1 MINRYKKGYTA
12 ERELLHKLYGMGYVV
27 IRAPHSGSSSL
38 PSPDIIA
45 AKNGKILVIE
55 CKSRNGAFT
64 IHKDQLNELR
74 EWEMRGGAKA
84 YVGWKI
90 ARKGWIFLHLDD
102 VMINSGN
109 IGKKFAEEKG
119 ISIEELVA

>member
-1 MINRYKKGYTA
+1 MLNRYKKGYSA
-12 ERELLHKLYGMGYVV
+12 ERELLHKLYGMGYAV

-55 CKSRNGAFT
+55 CKSRKGAFT
-64 IHKDQLNELR
+64 IHNDQLNELK

-84 YVGWKI
+84 YIGWKI
-90 ARKGWIFLHLDD
+90 ARKGWTFLYLAD
-102 VMINSGN
+102 VVANSGN
-109 IGKKFAEEKG
+109 IGKKFAQEKG
-119 ISIEELVA
+119 ISIEELTA